1 MLERLAQLL
10 TRYSTRWVPDS
21 FVIAALLTLLV
32 AAVAAPVM
40 TEPAW
45 RLAVYWG
52 DGFWSFIPFT
62 LQMCMV
68 ILTGYMVADAPPV
81 RRLLA
86 RLAAAP
92 RTPRAAIALT
102 ALVSMGLAW
111 LNWGLSIV
119 ASAMLARR
127 IGRRGLG
134 VDYRLLVATAY
145 LGLGC
150 MWHAGLSASAPLTS
164 SDPTQKFVKEYFG
177 APVPITETI
186 LSPANLLLALAVLI
200 VMTLVAVR
208 LQPARGGGAT
218 LPPSTAG
225 ADDDDAVDAPAVPT
239 TPAAPTTP
247 AERLEHSPWLSL
259 LLVLAIAI
267 YLPAFVMRSGLA
279 GVTINHVN
287 LLFLGAGL
295 LLHRTP
301 ASLLRS
307 AERGGR
313 FVWGVLLQFGLYAA
327 VAGILE
333 KSGLAARLADGFVD
347 LATRETYPLVVVWYS
362 GLVNYLVPSGGAK
375 WFIEV
380 QYLAEA
386 STRLGVP
393 LADTI
398 VAYAWGDMLTDII
411 QPFWA
416 IPLLAVARLGFRDIM
431 GYCLVFFLVYAALV
445 SAAFLAIGFF

>member
-111 LNWGLSIV
+111 LNWGLSII

-164 SDPTQKFVKEYFG
+164 SDPTQRFVKEYFG

-225 ADDDDAVDAPAVPT
+225 ADDDDALDAPAAPPP
-239 TPAAPTTP
+239 PAAPPTP

-279 GVTINHVN
+279 GVTINQVN

-333 KSGLAARLADGFVD
+333 RSGLAARLADGFVD

-445 SAAFLAIGFF
+445 SAAFLAIGFC